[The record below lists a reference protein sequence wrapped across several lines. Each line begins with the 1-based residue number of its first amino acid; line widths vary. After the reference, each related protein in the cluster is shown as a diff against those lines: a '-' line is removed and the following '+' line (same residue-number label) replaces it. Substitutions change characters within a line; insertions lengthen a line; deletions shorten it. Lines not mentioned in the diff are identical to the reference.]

1 LQLQTSNGITKE
13 VDKMSGNNI
22 TGSETKSTVI
32 ANKLEEEI
40 LAKKYKAGETL
51 PSQHDLAAQFF
62 ASSRSVREA
71 FKNLEA
77 KGLISVKQG
86 KKAIVKSNS
95 LDQFVESLS
104 ASMISKQAPDK
115 KLLTDLMQVRTTIEV
130 SAARELSR
138 DPNRML
144 IVRSL
149 DRACTKMEH
158 LLPSLE
164 TGKDAEATKQF
175 KATEFEFHAALIK
188 SNDNIILSS
197 IYENLAPQLYAAM
210 DRLPE
215 TYNEQK
221 KKVNEY
227 RYLVEALVNG
237 QTDLA
242 VALTLVNLTN
252 IRDKFETLDL

>member
-1 LQLQTSNGITKE
+1 MI
-13 VDKMSGNNI
+13 MPI
-22 TGSETKSTVI
+22 ASETKSTMI
-32 ANKLEEEI
+32 ANQLEEMI
-40 LAKKYKAGETL
+40 LSKKYKAGENL
-51 PSQHDLAAQFF
+51 PSQHTLAQQFS

-77 KGLISVKQG
+77 KGLIEVTQG
-86 KKAIVKSNS
+86 KKAIVKSNN

-104 ASMISKQAPDK
+104 MSMISKQAPDK

-130 SAARELSR
+130 SATRELSR
-138 DPNRML
+138 DPSRML

-149 DRACTKMEH
+149 DRSCTKMEQM
-158 LLPSLE
+158 LPSLE
-164 TGKDAEATKQF
+164 SGKDIEAINRFKQID
-175 KATEFEFHAALIK
+175 FEFHAALIK
-188 SNDNIILSS
+188 SNDNVILSS
-197 IYENLAPQLYAAM
+197 IYENLAPQLYAAL

-215 TYNEQK
+215 SFNEQR

-227 RYLVEALVNG
+227 RYLVEALENG

-252 IRDKFETLDL
+252 IKDKFEQLKL

>member
-1 LQLQTSNGITKE
+1 MITP
-13 VDKMSGNNI
+13 I
-22 TGSETKSTVI
+22 ASETKSTMI
-32 ANKLEEEI
+32 ANQLEEMI
-40 LAKKYKAGETL
+40 LAKRFKAGESL
-51 PSQHDLAAQFF
+51 PSQHKLAQQFS

-77 KGLISVKQG
+77 KGLIQVQQG
-86 KKAIVKSNS
+86 KKAIVKSNN

-104 ASMISKQAPDK
+104 MSMISKQAPDR
-115 KLLTDLMQVRTTIEV
+115 KLLSDLMQVRTTVEV
-130 SAARELSR
+130 SATRELSR

-149 DRACTKMEH
+149 DRCCSKMEQ
-158 LLPSLE
+158 LLPTMENTKDME
-164 TGKDAEATKQF
+164 TIKQF
-175 KATEFEFHAALIK
+175 KQVEFEFHTALIR
-188 SNDNIILSS
+188 SNDNVILNS
-197 IYENLAPQLYAAM
+197 IYENLSPQLYTAL

-215 TYNEQK
+215 TYGEQK

-227 RYLVEALVNG
+227 RYLVEALENG

-252 IRDKFETLDL
+252 IKDKFETLDI

>member
-1 LQLQTSNGITKE
+1 MITP
-13 VDKMSGNNI
+13 I
-22 TGSETKSTVI
+22 ASETKSTMI
-32 ANKLEEEI
+32 ANQLEEMI
-40 LAKKYKAGETL
+40 LAKKYKAGECL
-51 PSQHDLAAQFF
+51 PSQHKLATQFY

-77 KGLISVKQG
+77 KGLIQVQQG
-86 KKAIVKSNS
+86 KKAVVKSNN

-104 ASMISKQAPDK
+104 MSMISKQAPDK

-130 SAARELSR
+130 SATRELSR

-149 DRACTKMEH
+149 DRCCTKMEN

-164 TGKDAEATKQF
+164 SGKDGEVVKQF
-175 KATEFEFHAALIK
+175 KQVEFEFHASLIK
-188 SNDNIILSS
+188 SNDNVILSS
-197 IYENLAPQLYAAM
+197 IYENLAPQLYAAL

-215 TYNEQK
+215 TFNEQR

-227 RYLVEALVNG
+227 RYLVEALENG

-252 IRDKFETLDL
+252 IKDKFETLDM

>member
-1 LQLQTSNGITKE
+1 
-13 VDKMSGNNI
+13 
-22 TGSETKSTVI
+22 
-32 ANKLEEEI
+32 
-40 LAKKYKAGETL
+40 
-51 PSQHDLAAQFF
+51 
-62 ASSRSVREA
+62 
-71 FKNLEA
+71 
-77 KGLISVKQG
+77 
-86 KKAIVKSNS
+86 
-95 LDQFVESLS
+95 
-104 ASMISKQAPDK
+104 MISKQAPDK

-164 TGKDAEATKQF
+164 NGKDADAIKQF

-227 RYLVEALVNG
+227 RYLVDALVNG

-252 IRDKFETLDL
+252 IKDKFETLDL

>member
-1 LQLQTSNGITKE
+1 MMMNSATIS
-13 VDKMSGNNI
+13 
-22 TGSETKSTVI
+22 GSETKSSVI
-32 ANKLEEEI
+32 AQKLEEEI
-40 LAKKYKAGETL
+40 LAKIYKAGENL
-51 PSQHDLAAQFF
+51 PSQHDLADRFN

-77 KGLISVKQG
+77 KGLIKVKQG
-86 KKAIVKSNS
+86 KKAIVQSNS

-104 ASMISKQAPDK
+104 HSMISKQAPDK

-130 SAARELSR
+130 SATRELSR
-138 DPNRML
+138 DQNRML

-149 DRACTKMEH
+149 DRACTKMEQ
-158 LLPSLE
+158 LLPTLE
-164 TGKDAEATKQF
+164 SGKDMDAIKQF
-175 KATEFEFHAALIK
+175 KATEFDFHAALIK

-215 TYNEQK
+215 TFNEQR

-227 RYLVEALVNG
+227 RYLVEALENG

-252 IRDKFETLDL
+252 IKDKFETLDL

>member
-1 LQLQTSNGITKE
+1 MILPIA
-13 VDKMSGNNI
+13 
-22 TGSETKSTVI
+22 SETKSTMI
-32 ANKLEEEI
+32 ANQLEDMI
-40 LAKKYKAGETL
+40 LNKKYKAGENL
-51 PSQHDLAAQFF
+51 PSQHSLALQFG

-77 KGLISVKQG
+77 KGLIEVQQG
-86 KKAIVKSNS
+86 KKAMVKSNN

-104 ASMISKQAPDK
+104 MSMIRNQTPDK

-130 SAARELSR
+130 SATRELSR
-138 DPNRML
+138 DPSRMI

-149 DRACTKMEH
+149 DRCCTKLEH

-164 TGKDAEATKQF
+164 SGKDTDAIDQF
-175 KATEFEFHAALIK
+175 KVVDFEFHATLIK
-188 SNDNIILSS
+188 SNDNAILTS
-197 IYENLAPQLYAAM
+197 IYENLAPQLYTAL

-215 TYNEQK
+215 SYNEQR

-227 RYLVEALVNG
+227 RYLVEALENG

-242 VALTLVNLTN
+242 VALTLVSLTT
-252 IRDKFETLDL
+252 IKDKFESLKF

>member
-1 LQLQTSNGITKE
+1 MI
-13 VDKMSGNNI
+13 MPI
-22 TGSETKSTVI
+22 ASETKSTMI
-32 ANKLEEEI
+32 ANQLEDMI
-40 LAKKYKAGETL
+40 LSKKFKAGESL
-51 PSQHDLAAQFF
+51 PSQHKLALQFS

-77 KGLISVKQG
+77 KGLIQVQQG
-86 KKAIVKSNS
+86 KKALVKSNN

-104 ASMISKQAPDK
+104 ISMISKQAPDR
-115 KLLTDLMQVRTTIEV
+115 KLLSDLMQVRTTVEV
-130 SAARELSR
+130 SATRELSR

-149 DRACTKMEH
+149 DRCCSKMEQ
-158 LLPSLE
+158 LLPTME
-164 TGKDAEATKQF
+164 NTKDTESIKQF
-175 KATEFEFHAALIK
+175 KQVEFEFHTSLIR
-188 SNDNIILSS
+188 SNDNVILNS
-197 IYENLAPQLYAAM
+197 IYENLSPQLYAAL
-210 DRLPE
+210 DKLPE

-227 RYLVEALVNG
+227 RYLVEALENG

-252 IRDKFETLDL
+252 IKDKFETLDL

>member
-1 LQLQTSNGITKE
+1 MMNGNTI
-13 VDKMSGNNI
+13 S
-22 TGSETKSTVI
+22 GSETKSTTI

-40 LAKKYKAGETL
+40 LAKKYKAGENL
-51 PSQHDLAAQFF
+51 PSQHELATQFN

-77 KGLISVKQG
+77 KGLIKVKQG
-86 KKAIVKSNS
+86 KKAIVQSNS

-130 SAARELSR
+130 SASRELSR

-158 LLPSLE
+158 LLPTMES
-164 TGKDAEATKQF
+164 GKDLEAIRQF

-188 SNDNIILSS
+188 SNEIIILYSV
-197 IYENLAPQLYAAM
+197 YENLAPQRYADM
-210 DRLPE
+210 DRIPE
-215 TYNEQK
+215 TYGEQR

-227 RYLVEALVNG
+227 RYLVEALENG

>member
-1 LQLQTSNGITKE
+1 MNVGS
-13 VDKMSGNNI
+13 M
-22 TGSETKSTVI
+22 TGQETKSTII

-40 LAKKYKAGETL
+40 LSKKYQAGENL
-51 PSQHDLAAQFF
+51 PSQHELASQFN

-77 KGLISVKQG
+77 KGLIKVRQG
-86 KKAIVKSNS
+86 KKAIVQSNS

-104 ASMISKQAPDK
+104 ASMMNKQAPDK

-130 SAARELSR
+130 SASRELSR

-164 TGKDAEATKQF
+164 NTKDLETIQQF
-175 KATEFEFHAALIK
+175 KSTEFEFHAALIK

-197 IYENLAPQLYAAM
+197 IYENLAPQLYSAL

-215 TYNEQK
+215 TFNEQK

-227 RYLVEALVNG
+227 RYLVEALENG

-252 IRDKFETLDL
+252 IKDKFETLDL